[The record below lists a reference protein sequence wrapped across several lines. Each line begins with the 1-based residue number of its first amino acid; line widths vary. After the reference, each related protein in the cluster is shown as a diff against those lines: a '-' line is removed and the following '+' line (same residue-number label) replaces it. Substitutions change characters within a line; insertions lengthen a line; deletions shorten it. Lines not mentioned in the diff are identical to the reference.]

1 MAGSG
6 DAELQGQRRRIA
18 WLATLFAMVGLVI
31 SVRLVQWMVLPQ
43 PLLDEAQSAVRS
55 LTNRIVATRGNVL
68 DASGQYLA
76 VSTVAYRVSV
86 SPRLLTQS
94 ERDALA
100 PVLAGL
106 LELPE
111 EQVATSLA
119 REDTEYEVL
128 ADGVPFWTAMEI
140 QDLRKSALRLEVAFG
155 REYPDGDLASAVLGF
170 RMTRDK
176 GQAQYGLEQ
185 YWDAELSG
193 RDGMWR
199 GISDLWGQQILVNE
213 SGYVPAEDGVDLL
226 LTLDRNIQR
235 RAEEILRETIEEYEA
250 VDGSIVVLDP
260 RTGGILAMAEFP
272 GYSPAAYWY
281 VSSSDVYVNGAV
293 STAYEPGSVFK
304 PLTIAAA
311 LEARV
316 ILPTDTYD
324 DRGEIIVGG
333 HRIFNSDLRPHGT
346 TTMTE
351 LLAYSRNV
359 GAAHVASL
367 LGPTR
372 FYETVRKFGF
382 SEITGVD
389 LWGEAAGVMRVP
401 GNQYWHMSDLGANSY
416 GQGLSATPLQ
426 VAAAFGALAN
436 RGVLMRPYIVA
447 EERYPDRT
455 EVRRPFPVRQ
465 VVSPAVAEQVSTM
478 LADAVEMGMQKA
490 AVPGYRLAGKSGTA
504 GIGEEGYVSGDAIVS
519 FVGYGPLPDPRFVI
533 LAKFDKP
540 EQGRWGVE
548 VAAPAF
554 QQMAKYLIDYYGIPP
569 ASNGTLASA
578 GEAPSRN

>member
-1 MAGSG
+1 MAGAV
-6 DAELQGQRRRIA
+6 DIELQGQRRRIA
-18 WLATLFAMVGLVI
+18 WLATLFAMGGLVLC
-31 SVRLVQWMVLPQ
+31 VRLAQWMLFPQ
-43 PLLDEAQSAVRS
+43 PLLPDGGVSDA
-55 LTNRIVATRGNVL
+55 TNRIPANRGNIL
-68 DASGQYLA
+68 DASGHYLVA
-76 VSTVAYRVSV
+76 STVSYRISA
-86 SPRLLTQS
+86 SPRLLTNK
-94 ERDALA
+94 ERETLA

-106 LELPE
+106 LGRPE
-111 EQVATSLA
+111 EEVAAILA
-119 REDTEYEVL
+119 REDTEYAIL
-128 ADGVPFWTAMEI
+128 ADDVPYWTAMEV
-140 QDLRKSALRLEVAFG
+140 QALRKSALRLETRFG
-155 REYPDGDLASAVLGF
+155 RVYPDGTLASSVLGF
-170 RMTRDK
+170 RMTRKDNE
-176 GQAQYGLEQ
+176 AQYGQEQ

-193 RDGMWR
+193 RDGAWR

-213 SGYVPAEDGVDLL
+213 GGYEPATDGADLV

-235 RAEEILRETIEEYEA
+235 RAEEILAAIVEEFQS
-250 VDGSIVVLDP
+250 VDGAIIVLDP
-260 RTGGILAMAEFP
+260 RTGGILAMADYP
-272 GYSPAAYWY
+272 GYSPERYW
-281 VSSSDVYVNGAV
+281 VVAGTETYVNGAI
-293 STAYEPGSVFK
+293 STPYEPGSVFK
-304 PLTIAAA
+304 PLTLAAA

-316 ILPTDTYD
+316 IRPTDTYD

-333 HRIFNSDLRPHGT
+333 HRIYNSDLRPHGI

-401 GNQYWHMSDLGANSY
+401 GNEYWHMSDLGANAY

-436 RGVLMRPYIVA
+436 DGVLMRPYIVSEVRTA
-447 EERYPDRT
+447 EDT
-455 EVRRPFPVRQ
+455 EVRRPFPVRR
-465 VVSPAVAEQVSTM
+465 VISAEVADTLSTM
-478 LADAVEMGMQKA
+478 LADAVELGMQKA

-519 FVGYGPLPDPRFVI
+519 FVGYGPLPHPRFVI

-554 QQMAKYLIDYYGIPP
+554 REMAKFLIDYYGIPP
-569 ASNGTLASA
+569 AATGTLAQA
-578 GEAPSRN
+578 VGATHAN